1 MTTLREVYDKIAPT
15 RYNLYHRT
23 RFAPELEAMAAGWQ
37 KGRLLNLGCGHG
49 ADFLPFKSNF
59 ELYGLDFSLE
69 MLKFARK
76 YAEKS
81 DFPVTL
87 LQADVSRLPF
97 SDASF
102 NWAISIAA
110 YHHINSKEDRLLA
123 FSELRRVLKPGGE
136 AFITVWNGWQPRF
149 LFKGKETIVPWR
161 IKEEKLERYYYLFS
175 YPEIK
180 RLAKRAGF
188 RVLRSF
194 PESSY
199 RYPLR
204 YFSRNICLWLKKE
217 R

>member
-15 RYNLYHRT
+15 RYNLHHWT
-23 RFAPELEAMAAGWQ
+23 RFGHELEAMAAEWQ

-49 ADFLPFKSNF
+49 ADFLPFKSSF

-69 MLKFARK
+69 MLKLARK
-76 YAEKS
+76 YADKS
-81 DFPVTL
+81 GFPVSL
-87 LQADVSRLPF
+87 VQADVSRLPF
-97 SDASF
+97 PDESF
-102 NWAISIAA
+102 DRAISIAV
-110 YHHINSKEDRLLA
+110 YHHINNKEDRLLA

-149 LFKGKETIVPWR
+149 WFKGKETTVPWR

-188 RVLRSF
+188 RVLGAF

-199 RYPLR
+199 RYPFR
-204 YFSRNICLWLKKE
+204 YFSRNICLLLKKKE
-217 R
+217 